1 MDWSVRKTHF
11 QKLVAIEFAP
21 QMANFFT
28 PANGNILAFR
38 LCHNRRNG
46 FGKTYL
52 YLVAKEANGLFGLA
66 RLKFMAAPLRYV
78 ASHCLLVAALT
89 SLTHRSSFTYNIAPQ
104 WAESINP
111 VQRLLTVKLISDFFR
126 TFWCI
131 CFNQLLKNL
140 FNKLY

>member
-1 MDWSVRKTHF
+1 MTLWIFLDNIIVWAPSILHFKGLGMRNLQYEMRICQKSHNNVSKTVYVWF
-11 QKLVAIEFAP
+11 EFLW
-21 QMANFFT
+21 
-28 PANGNILAFR
+28 IR
-38 LCHNRRNG
+38 C
-46 FGKTYL
+46 YL

-78 ASHCLLVAALT
+78 ASHYLLAAALT

-111 VQRLLTVKLISDFFR
+111 VQRLLTVRLISDFFR

-131 CFNQLLKNL
+131 CFN
-140 FNKLY
+140 